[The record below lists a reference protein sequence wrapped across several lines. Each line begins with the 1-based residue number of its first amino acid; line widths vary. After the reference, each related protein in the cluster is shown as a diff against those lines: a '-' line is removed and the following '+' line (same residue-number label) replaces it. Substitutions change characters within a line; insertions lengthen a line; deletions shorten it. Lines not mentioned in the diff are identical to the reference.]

1 LSPNSVSKSKVSTLP
16 SKIFHFR
23 SYTLRIGEPEN
34 NRGFLSSGKVVGWGQ
49 TYTDADD
56 EIKIV
61 STARQQKLKVPFV
74 SNEECIERFQDFG
87 ANLENDLRFDFFC
100 FKRLFFL

>member
-1 LSPNSVSKSKVSTLP
+1 MILAYLN
-16 SKIFHFR
+16 F
-23 SYTLRIGEPEN
+23 
-34 NRGFLSSGKVVGWGQ
+34 Q
-49 TYTDADD
+49 

-100 FKRLFFL
+100 FKRLFFMEILLVLINICVLVGRRVKTVVR